1 MLSRWNPPDVN
12 PPVGLHL
19 LPGGFHLGIPMAI
32 NYEIDGF
39 KMAQWTKL
47 YIFGMVLKYNET
59 TAGPLIPSLSLT
71 VYFWSNMQIMSSN
84 GVLDHKKCPKSISN
98 LEQAL

>member
-1 MLSRWNPPDVN
+1 MGSTFKVSM
-12 PPVGLHL
+12 V
-19 LPGGFHLGIPMAI
+19 I

-47 YIFGMVLKYNET
+47 YIFSMVLKDNET
-59 TAGPLIPSLSLT
+59 TAGPFIPSLSLT
-71 VYFWSNMQIMSSN
+71 AYFWISMQIMSCN

>member
-1 MLSRWNPPDVN
+1 MGSTFKVSM
-12 PPVGLHL
+12 V
-19 LPGGFHLGIPMAI
+19 I

-71 VYFWSNMQIMSSN
+71 VYFWSNMQIISRN
-84 GVLDHKKCPKSISN
+84 GVLDYEKCPKSISN

>member
-1 MLSRWNPPDVN
+1 MGSTFKVSM
-12 PPVGLHL
+12 VT
-19 LPGGFHLGIPMAI
+19 

-47 YIFGMVLKYNET
+47 YIFSMVLKENET
-59 TAGPLIPSLSLT
+59 IAGPFIPSLWFT
-71 VYFWSNMQIMSSN
+71 GFFWINIQIMSRN

>member
-1 MLSRWNPPDVN
+1 MGSTFKVSM
-12 PPVGLHL
+12 V
-19 LPGGFHLGIPMAI
+19 I

-47 YIFGMVLKYNET
+47 YIFSMVLKDNET
-59 TAGPLIPSLSLT
+59 TAGPFIPSLSFS
-71 VYFWSNMQIMSSN
+71 VYFWINMQIMSRN

>member
-1 MLSRWNPPDVN
+1 MGSTFKVSM
-12 PPVGLHL
+12 V
-19 LPGGFHLGIPMAI
+19 I

-47 YIFGMVLKYNET
+47 YIFSMVLKDNEKQL
-59 TAGPLIPSLSLT
+59 AHSFPVYHGLFIFELICKSW
-71 VYFWSNMQIMSSN
+71 VAMEFWTI
-84 GVLDHKKCPKSISN
+84 KKCPKSISN

>member
-1 MLSRWNPPDVN
+1 MGSTFKVSM
-12 PPVGLHL
+12 V
-19 LPGGFHLGIPMAI
+19 I

-47 YIFGMVLKYNET
+47 YIFSMVLKDNET

-71 VYFWSNMQIMSSN
+71 VYFQSNMQIMSPMEVWTIKS
-84 GVLDHKKCPKSISN
+84 VLKAF
-98 LEQAL
+98 LT

>member
-1 MLSRWNPPDVN
+1 MGSTFKVSM
-12 PPVGLHL
+12 V
-19 LPGGFHLGIPMAI
+19 I

-47 YIFGMVLKYNET
+47 YIFSMVLQDNET
-59 TAGPLIPSLSLT
+59 KPSLSLT
-71 VYFWSNMQIMSSN
+71 VYFWNNMQIMSRN

>member
-1 MLSRWNPPDVN
+1 MKYKALSVTCLASFVKKKGGNYRKLHIPYGPSMLSRWNPPDVN

-39 KMAQWTKL
+39 KMAQWTEL
-47 YIFGMVLKYNET
+47 YIFGMVL
-59 TAGPLIPSLSLT
+59 
-71 VYFWSNMQIMSSN
+71 
-84 GVLDHKKCPKSISN
+84 
-98 LEQAL
+98 

>member
-1 MLSRWNPPDVN
+1 MLSRWNPPGVNPPVGLHPYLVGSTLGVNPPEKGVN

-39 KMAQWTKL
+39 KMAQWTEL
-47 YIFGMVLKYNET
+47 YIFGMVL
-59 TAGPLIPSLSLT
+59 
-71 VYFWSNMQIMSSN
+71 
-84 GVLDHKKCPKSISN
+84 
-98 LEQAL
+98 